1 MMESDQSV
9 PDTRAKGERMT
20 KGELTRRKI
29 VAAAAPIFNQ
39 HGYEGSSLADLME
52 ATGLKKGGIYR
63 HFSSKEELAAEA
75 FDYTWDAAWRARMLH
90 VDENA
95 TGIEKL
101 KQLIA
106 NFIDYRSP
114 VAGGCPIL
122 NTAIDSDDGNA
133 VLRARVGKALRSW
146 VARLESIVKQ
156 AAERGEIR
164 PGVDPKTLAVLIV
177 APLEG
182 ALMMSRLERN
192 DYALRTVQQHLNHYL
207 DTEVAPS
214 RRTRISAK

>member
-1 MMESDQSV
+1 
-9 PDTRAKGERMT
+9 MT

-122 NTAIDSDDGNA
+122 NTAIDADDGNA
-133 VLRARVGKALRSW
+133 VLRAHVAKALRSW
-146 VARLESIVKQ
+146 LSRLQIIVEQ
-156 AAERGEIR
+156 AKERRETRTGI
-164 PGVDPKTLAVLIV
+164 DPKTVSTLIV
-177 APLEG
+177 ASLEG
-182 ALMMSRLERN
+182 ALMMSRIQRN
-192 DYALRTVQQHLNHYL
+192 DEALRCVQAHLNRYL
-207 DTEVAPS
+207 DDEVAA
-214 RRTRISAK
+214 R